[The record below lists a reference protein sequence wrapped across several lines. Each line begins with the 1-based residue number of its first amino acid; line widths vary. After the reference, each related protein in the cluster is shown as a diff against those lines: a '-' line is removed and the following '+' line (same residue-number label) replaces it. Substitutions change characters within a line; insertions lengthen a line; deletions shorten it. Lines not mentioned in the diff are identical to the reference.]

1 MLLNE
6 SNINVVLFNSAIYE
20 IFVIAVMYIFISNIL
35 ELNKIQKRVFLAI
48 FFASMFPLNMF
59 RVIVQYYYEEL
70 TNKTIVILLI
80 MFATTVIYISALKI
94 ITTLDYLHIFIAD
107 MGAQIIAGT
116 FVGGMFILSSKIVK
130 RPWEMLVQL
139 KMSIQNVIIFLSINL
154 ITLFICLILKKLIV
168 KYTKNFC
175 KEKIKY
181 KWLLWGIVVI
191 FNVGGFIATTA
202 GELPK
207 RNVMITSI
215 GLIICFIFIM
225 YEISW
230 LVRLRK
236 EKQIKEE
243 NKILNIENAVMKE
256 YYNTL
261 EYQLERTRKFRHD
274 IEKHM
279 NVINDMIAQDEDNAE
294 IENIAYK
301 VNFDYGYLKNE
312 YFCDNPIL
320 NSILINRNNECK
332 NWNIRLDID
341 AEKFNNDKI
350 KEIDLIALISN
361 LFDNAI
367 EECKLIAKE
376 NSDTQ
381 IKFKMKN
388 ESNNILIT
396 IDNST
401 TKKEILEKGVTTK
414 SDKYAHG
421 VGLEIVEEITKRYNG
436 KMERKIQDNIY
447 ETHIILKTE

>member
-1 MLLNE
+1 MGVDY
-6 SNINVVLFNSAIYE
+6 NVGQVFFNSAIFQTLAILGMYTFIAE
-20 IFVIAVMYIFISNIL
+20 VLCLDKKQRKIFFVVFFMSMLPLNLLRFYIQYYVNDLPNKSAVMG
-35 ELNKIQKRVFLAI
+35 
-48 FFASMFPLNMF
+48 
-59 RVIVQYYYEEL
+59 VIMA
-70 TNKTIVILLI
+70 LI
-80 MFATTVIYISALKI
+80 TVIYISALKI
-94 ITTLDYLHIFIAD
+94 LTNLDYIYIFIAD
-107 MGAQIIAGT
+107 MCSQIVMGTTIGMPYVAIARLAGRTEKDFLHIPFGKKDIFLICVLIVVYTIILRLLGKFFRKKLSFFVKRPLKHRWILWTVVIVFNLMGT
-116 FVGGMFILSSKIVK
+116 VTLTPVFYGKYDVILSSVL
-130 RPWEMLVQL
+130 MAAFFVAVL
-139 KMSIQNVIIFLSINL
+139 
-154 ITLFICLILKKLIV
+154 
-168 KYTKNFC
+168 
-175 KEKIKY
+175 
-181 KWLLWGIVVI
+181 
-191 FNVGGFIATTA
+191 
-202 GELPK
+202 
-207 RNVMITSI
+207 
-215 GLIICFIFIM
+215 
-225 YEISW
+225 YEIAW
-230 LVRLRK
+230 LVRRNR
-236 EKQIKEE
+236 EKQLKEE
-243 NKILNIENAVMKE
+243 NRVLNIENAVMKE

-261 EYQLERTRKFRHD
+261 KYQIEMTRKFRHD

-279 NVINDMIAQDEDNAE
+279 NVINDMIAQDGDNAE

-332 NWNIRLDID
+332 KWNIRLDID

-367 EECKLIAKE
+367 EECKSIAKE
-376 NSDTQ
+376 NLDTQ